1 MIILSIILITVL
13 IAALAVPP
21 FLIATIKA
29 FSKFGAL
36 GKRSYNEI
44 IWLQIL
50 KILREEDGAVQ
61 ELRGARRG
69 A

>member
-1 MIILSIILITVL
+1 LAILLY
-13 IAALAVPP
+13 
-21 FLIATIKA
+21 LIATIKV
-29 FSKFGAL
+29 FSRFGVL

-50 KILREEDGAVQ
+50 KILREEDGAVR
-61 ELRGARRG
+61 ELCRARRG